1 MAYIEVK
8 NLFKSYNENRVLKD
22 LSFDIEKGEIFGLIG
37 PNGAG
42 KTTLIDIMTG
52 LIKAD
57 SGEVFIDGLSV
68 KKDIVKI
75 KSKLGVVPQDLALM
89 ENISAKDNLIYFGSL
104 YGLTGKLLKERV
116 NEALIMTGLS
126 DRSKEKVKNFSGGM
140 KRRLNIAAAILHK
153 PEILIL
159 DEPTVGVDPRNFVFD
174 FLKRMNQE
182 GTTILYISHYME
194 EIEILCNQILLMDL
208 GVEVASGSKNQIKS
222 MVSHNSKVNVL
233 FDRLPNELIDN
244 INVKVNGVINA
255 EIKDKELILT
265 ISNNDFS
272 MMRLIQEIEKTDS
285 IIKSVSVD
293 EITLEETFIQLTGK
307 SLRD

>member
-1 MAYIEVK
+1 
-8 NLFKSYNENRVLKD
+8 
-22 LSFDIEKGEIFGLIG
+22 
-37 PNGAG
+37 
-42 KTTLIDIMTG
+42 
-52 LIKAD
+52 
-57 SGEVFIDGLSV
+57 
-68 KKDIVKI
+68 
-75 KSKLGVVPQDLALM
+75 
-89 ENISAKDNLIYFGSL
+89 
-104 YGLTGKLLKERV
+104 
-116 NEALIMTGLS
+116 
-126 DRSKEKVKNFSGGM
+126 
-140 KRRLNIAAAILHK
+140 
-153 PEILIL
+153 
-159 DEPTVGVDPRNFVFD
+159 
-174 FLKRMNQE
+174 
-182 GTTILYISHYME
+182 
-194 EIEILCNQILLMDL
+194 
-208 GVEVASGSKNQIKS
+208 